1 MGGLKSQ
8 DCSVMPIAP
17 TSFFEAATNAATV
30 QWTSALKL
38 FGVSKFYDC
47 FGHLHLD
54 GEWAS

>member
-1 MGGLKSQ
+1 
-8 DCSVMPIAP
+8 MPIAP